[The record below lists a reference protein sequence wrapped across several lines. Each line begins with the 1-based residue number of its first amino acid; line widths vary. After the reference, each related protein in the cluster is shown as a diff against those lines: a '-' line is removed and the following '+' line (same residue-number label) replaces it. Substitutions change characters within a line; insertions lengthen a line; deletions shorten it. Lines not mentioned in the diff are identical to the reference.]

1 MLKRIKFIH
10 VLTLV
15 IIILAGWL
23 VHTVMTDADYK
34 DSNLRVQIVS
44 QVLLAFA
51 TGVGYWYGSTNGS
64 ARKTELIAQAQPVE
78 QKEPV

>member
-1 MLKRIKFIH
+1 
-10 VLTLV
+10 
-15 IIILAGWL
+15 
-23 VHTVMTDADYK
+23 MTDADYK